1 MFRLI
6 MGNYD
11 DRRHD
16 PCPDRHCCCDD
27 RRHCCCDD
35 RRHCCCDD
43 RKHDPCP
50 DRHCCYDDSPCYYYL
65 VKFTKIDVTSIN
77 KIENKGEIA
86 LVLHANSEHKNIP
99 KSSMCNKPGDNLL
112 DKDFTIPF
120 STSGC
125 NAITLKIERFVDLEY
140 LDGVDNTV
148 CDPSNGQVVQLISDD
163 FVATASIY
171 IKPCT
176 DMILKTSSIISHM
189 KTKIK
194 DPKISDVTLLNQ
206 FQKIYHNTITSVNS
220 EYATLHGL
228 PIPNDVLH
236 E

>member
-11 DRRHD
+11 DR
-16 PCPDRHCCCDD
+16 RHCCCDD

-43 RKHDPCP
+43 RRHDPCP
-50 DRHCCYDDSPCYYYL
+50 DRHCCCDDRPCYYYL

-99 KSSMCNKPGDNLL
+99 KSSMWNEPGVHLL
-112 DKDFTIPF
+112 DKDFMIPF
-120 STSGC
+120 STSGS

-140 LDGVDNTV
+140 LDGADNIAA
-148 CDPSNGQVVQLISDD
+148 DPSNGQVVQLISDE